1 VFSKLLK
8 AQRQS
13 GDHLQFH
20 TECCVMKCLV
30 TGGAGFIG
38 SHLVRAL
45 LARGDDVTV
54 FDNFST
60 GKRENIEEL
69 DVRIVESDVRDG
81 YSVRKALQGVDR
93 VFHLAALASVAR
105 SIRDPV
111 STHAVNET
119 GTLTVLE
126 GARHAGV
133 GRVVYAASSSAYG
146 NLEQLPKQETAK
158 PCPASP
164 YAISK
169 LAGEYYC
176 QVYTDTF
183 NLQTACVRYFN
194 VFGPRQD
201 PASEYA
207 AVIPRFITSALDG
220 KAPVIYGDG
229 TQSRDFT
236 YVDNAVRATILAA
249 EAPLA
254 VGRVINVAC
263 GERRT
268 LLEVIEILEDLMADR
283 ITPVFEP
290 ARPGDVK
297 HSQADIALA
306 QQLLGYEPVVGFR
319 EGLRETTEWF
329 RGVYALERQHKAG
342 RAPHSPG
349 QSWASVVH

>member
-1 VFSKLLK
+1 
-8 AQRQS
+8 
-13 GDHLQFH
+13 
-20 TECCVMKCLV
+20 MKCLV

-45 LARGDDVTV
+45 LARGDDVV
-54 FDNFST
+54 VLDNFST
-60 GKRENIEEL
+60 GKRENL
-69 DVRIVESDVRDG
+69 DGLEVSIFEGDVRDG
-81 YSVRKALQGVDR
+81 DSVQKALWGVDR

-111 STHAVNET
+111 STHTVNET
-119 GTLTVLE
+119 GTLLVLE
-126 GARHAGV
+126 NAKNAGV
-133 GRVVYAASSSAYG
+133 SRVVYAASSSAYG
-146 NLEQLPKQETAK
+146 NIEQLPKRESAK

-169 LAGEYYC
+169 LTGEYYC
-176 QVYTDTF
+176 QVYADTF
-183 NLQTACVRYFN
+183 KLQTACVRYFN

-201 PASEYA
+201 PESEYA
-207 AVIPRFITSALDG
+207 AVIPRFITSALNG

-249 EAPLA
+249 ESPLA

-268 LLEVIEILEDLMADR
+268 LLEVIEMLEDLVADR

-290 ARPGDVK
+290 ERPGDVK
-297 HSQADIALA
+297 HSQADIGLA
-306 QQLLGYEPVVGFR
+306 RQLLGYEPVVGFR

-329 RGVYALERQHKAG
+329 RGVYALELQRSAG
-342 RAPHSPG
+342 RISAAREQRLASPI
-349 QSWASVVH
+349 H